1 MVFSQHRRFMFFYF
15 FFQAE
20 DGIRDATVT
29 GVQTCALPISLQA
42 AVAAPLLPCQPLVQS
57 SDGLL
62 TLPRLPELGSTLGP
76 MGGTIWVARERIPP
90 QRRPATGG
98 EESVRSID
106 RPSMGLLRR
115 PTLGEIVEDGRFNRS
130 YGLGAHS
137 RIRETG
143 SSS

>member
-1 MVFSQHRRFMFFYF
+1 MPVKSVKDHGKGAGRSRCRIEAQPRSMTIPPRLFVFLRT
-15 FFQAE
+15 A
-20 DGIRDATVT
+20 I
-29 GVQTCALPISLQA
+29 A
-42 AVAAPLLPCQPLVQS
+42 ARLLPCQPLVQS